1 MASTPLL
8 GTFVDGFTT
17 YRAVIALLLAGGFL
31 FSAVRAWRSKA
42 GVRKRRK
49 EVDFRPTIGF
59 ARQDGFKSV
68 ALLLTNK
75 SRLNVW
81 TEEIEIALTELSANQ
96 QTSEATCHEIHK
108 VRQTVSPS
116 DLLPISLVETIYM
129 AAGKPQRKY
138 SCVMSSVV
146 RYRVGEKWY
155 EEPMIA
161 YRLKMIGLTVA
172 GIRSERKA
180 AFDFKMQGN
189 PQDLNVLGSNV
200 K

>member
-1 MASTPLL
+1 MVGALLL
-8 GTFVDGFTT
+8 GTFVDGFNTI
-17 YRAVIALLLAGGFL
+17 RAVITLLLAAAVICF
-31 FSAVRAWRSKA
+31 AVRAWRSKT
-42 GVRKRRK
+42 GVGKRRK
-49 EVDFRPTIGF
+49 EFDFRPTIGF
-59 ARQDGFKSV
+59 ARQDGFESV

-108 VRQTVSPS
+108 VHQIVSPN

-138 SCVMSSVV
+138 SCVLSSVV

-161 YRLKMIGLTVA
+161 YRLRMIGLTVE
-172 GIRSERKA
+172 GIRRERKA
-180 AFDFKMQGN
+180 AFDFKMQDK
-189 PQDLNVLGSNV
+189 PQGLKVVSTNL